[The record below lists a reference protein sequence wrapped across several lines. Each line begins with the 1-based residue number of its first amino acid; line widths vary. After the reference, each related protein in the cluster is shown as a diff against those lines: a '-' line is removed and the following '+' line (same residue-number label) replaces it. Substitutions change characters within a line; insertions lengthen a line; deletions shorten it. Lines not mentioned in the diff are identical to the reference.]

1 MQRDE
6 EFDGLLGSSN
16 GRRKEGRRKMNVWE
30 KRQMTYLKSYF
41 FKDPTKRNE
50 LMLSDMTPK
59 EKMQLDTQ
67 KRLQYNL
74 KDKLVLKEQVILMSD
89 FTQDIKN

>member
-1 MQRDE
+1 
-6 EFDGLLGSSN
+6 
-16 GRRKEGRRKMNVWE
+16 
-30 KRQMTYLKSYF
+30 
-41 FKDPTKRNE
+41 
-50 LMLSDMTPK
+50 MLSDMTPK

>member
-1 MQRDE
+1 
-6 EFDGLLGSSN
+6 
-16 GRRKEGRRKMNVWE
+16 
-30 KRQMTYLKSYF
+30 
-41 FKDPTKRNE
+41 
-50 LMLSDMTPK
+50 MLSDMTPK

-89 FTQDIKN
+89 FIEDIKD